1 MARTSAKVMARMV
14 GLDIALFRAALKEK
28 NFAWH
33 APETPWAVDVDSPE
47 HAQMIA
53 VLREVFAREFGAPAA
68 KRKKA
73 AAKSPAKKA
82 AAGAPKKAAKKK
94 SA

>member
-28 NFAWH
+28 NFDWH

-53 VLREVFAREFGAPAA
+53 VLREVFAREAAASAP
-68 KRKKA
+68 KPKKA

-82 AAGAPKKAAKKK
+82 TKKAAKKK